1 MLRKVQT
8 DAIKS
13 AHPCGAWKTESFRVY
28 RPLLP
33 LVSYKAAA
41 DYADTYPQE
50 KTHRSILSQNIMYNA
65 VPAIFRV
72 HIPES

>member
-1 MLRKVQT
+1 MLRKGQT

-13 AHPCGAWKTESFRVY
+13 AHSCGSWKTESFRVY

-33 LVSYKAAA
+33 SVSYKAAA
-41 DYADTYPQE
+41 DYADTYLQE
-50 KTHRSILSQNIMYNA
+50 NTHRSIRSQNIMYNA
-65 VPAIFRV
+65 VPAIYRV

>member
-1 MLRKVQT
+1 MLRKGQT

-13 AHPCGAWKTESFRVY
+13 AHSCGSWKTESFRVY

-33 LVSYKAAA
+33 SVSYKAAA

-50 KTHRSILSQNIMYNA
+50 KTHHSILSQNIMYNA